1 MDGTE
6 AFGKYIELLS
16 GYSAETQIAVLNN
29 SNLADSIKIMI
40 AKHLGLSTAT
50 VTTTAATTA
59 SGVAATGAATGFKAF
74 TASIKSATIGLA
86 TFLTTNPIG
95 WAILAAGAIAGVVGA
110 VDLLTESY
118 DEASEASAKARE
130 EFQTTQSEIN
140 SLNSELETT
149 QSRIDELKA
158 QGGLT
163 ITEQEELTR
172 LEAQNERLRT
182 QIELKEKLAE
192 WQGQQAAEAAKN
204 TLTNDQRGAGFRTQ
218 TASDGTQY
226 VTWESGSNIIDET
239 RQKQEELNKI
249 TEEYNV
255 LKEKQDAL
263 TPETS
268 SWLPFDDT
276 EYEKNAQA
284 LTAYEGQIK
293 SLQSSISDNLSII
306 DQEYQSFFDSEGNIL
321 EGCGE
326 IVTQVSDLYDDFATS
341 TDKSTKKQEKLESI
355 LSKPTFEKYKN
366 ELIEMAKASDDAGI
380 SAEDITDNYFSLQ
393 KAAQDYGITLDEL
406 VSAINSMAGVVDI
419 DEIQQQMLDSFST
432 DELKNEWT
440 EFTSGMSNEEI
451 KMLYGIY
458 QSENTSAWSLDDWN
472 LALENAR
479 AEANELG
486 EAYAEVQQKYS
497 AFYETTQ
504 NITDALGRSA
514 SGSGMAVADVDNI
527 TEAFKDLKSFDAD
540 KLFENTANGIRLNTT
555 ALRELSVE
563 YEEQTKLAFVEKLS
577 ELGQE
582 YDNLTQRLAEC
593 TKGTSEYN
601 SILAQRDEIQT
612 QINDV
617 KMLKSQFDGLTS
629 SYNKWLSAQ
638 SSANE
643 GDMYDNVTS
652 GLDDLKDLYKEGLVG
667 TDDFRT
673 GVDFMTY
680 QDMST
685 ASVAELVKAYEKARG
700 KMNRYFT
707 EGQDGCVKFLEDLQS
722 INSEWAQMDEN
733 GEWKIDFDAED
744 VAKRLGISVEAV
756 QSIMRKLSDYGFDI
770 NLEPTIESMEDL
782 ANYAETAN
790 DKLKELGKTNVTF
803 NFSTTDTEYLTD
815 QIEQA
820 QSVLNKFKNSDGK
833 VNLELEGAKEA
844 QTVLATLLTQKQS
857 LNAPA
862 VMSVDTDKASGDI
875 GNLIGYLQDFQ
886 TSYNDIQI
894 DAAIGADT
902 TKAQEEV
909 QSVLTK
915 IESIPPEVL
924 TKLGLNDEEFQQAVA
939 DLKATSVNVDA
950 GVNLSQE
957 SLDTVTATIASITP
971 KMIVNAGV
979 DDTAVANYTAEEKS
993 GTVKMTVDDTAVQS
1007 YTVPE
1012 KTGTAKYNAKLNSWT
1027 PPIKYGTVIYN
1038 SSTGYA
1044 SGTAHLKGT
1053 AYSSGSAYAS
1063 GDWSVK
1069 RSEVALGGEEAEELV
1084 VRNGR
1089 YFTVGSQGAEF
1100 FQARKGDIIF
1110 NAAQTREIFAKG
1122 KLTSGNTR
1130 GRALHT
1136 GTAYD
1141 SGSGRFYAS
1150 GKKVKSSSQTY
1161 KASSK
1166 SSSKSSSSKSTT
1178 KKAAESTLEFIDYAE
1193 IKLNRLSSATD
1204 AFIQSAENSEKLSS
1218 ILTYYQKAIKNIDK
1232 EISANQQAAALYK
1245 KQANAVKL
1253 NNSIKAKIAN
1263 GSINISQYGEKT
1275 REKIQEY
1282 QEWYEKMLD
1291 CTQAIKDLKQQ
1302 QKELAATK
1310 LDTLLERYTMKTDY
1324 YDSKRSTLES
1334 RLNYLET
1341 AGSAIGS
1348 STQKSYYSQLI
1359 GNEKSTLSQYKAAL
1373 SAYTK
1378 ELNRQISSGLITKGS
1393 DEYYEAQQKIQ
1404 ELNQSIAES
1413 NTTIKE
1419 FEQELRN
1426 LGITKLQYAFD
1437 VVQRTA
1443 NKIENAFSLKEAQ
1456 GKVITSED
1464 YQKQINS
1471 NNALIKKQEALRAAY
1486 VTEQKYYSANSEK
1499 YQELADEIDSCD
1511 SSINDLKISNEE
1523 LKNSIKELRITKLEY
1538 ALNTVSR
1545 AVEKFRNSIS
1555 LKEAKGLQITEK
1567 DYTKDIQN
1575 NNDMIEKNLDLIKEY
1590 QSQQKAYAPES
1601 EKYQEFE
1608 ELIAS
1613 CEDNINDLQIA
1624 NEELKDS
1631 IRETRWTAF
1640 NELQEQLDNS
1650 ITEIEFLRDMLNDTF
1665 VDANGKITEH
1675 GYANISLIGQGI
1687 AIQKQV
1693 IADYTEAIAKLDD
1706 ELENGT
1712 ITQAEHNEY
1721 QLEYI
1726 SIIRDSASAIKDYE
1740 DELIDMYK
1748 SQLEAQTDALI
1759 EEIDLRREAL
1769 DAKKDY
1775 YDYDKTIRS
1784 KNKDIQSL
1792 KSQIAALEGT
1802 TTAAG
1807 KAKLAQLKAELEEAQ
1822 EDLDDTIYEHNYD
1835 IQTSGYDKMEE
1846 AIQESMENT
1855 LQDLESNTELQQQIV
1870 DDMLNKIKDS
1880 YSSAYEEI
1888 NSIIKQSG
1896 VIVTDT
1902 TKEVVDGL
1910 KTMSDAVQSIKEAT
1924 APIQTVEP
1932 NKSVASISTTEIDTS
1947 VKTPTVSSSG
1957 TVSTPSTS
1965 SSNTASSTTS
1975 SSSTTQNNSTSTQS
1989 SKASSIKISKTS
2001 ASIYV
2006 GKSFTL
2012 SATPSPSN
2020 AKVTLTWT
2028 SSNTN
2033 VATVSSGKVTG
2044 KKAGSATITV
2054 KDSISGKTAKCS
2066 ITVKNSSSSST
2077 SSIWSGIS
2085 KDTSSKGNKN
2095 LDIKTSIVDRM
2106 KYNGYA
2112 SDKASRKKLYSNL
2125 GGSGTY
2131 TGTST
2136 QNTWMINQLK
2146 KKGYASGAKSATSG
2160 YHWYDEYGIGS
2171 EIYITKDGILNQ
2183 FDGGET
2189 IFNSD
2194 MVKNL
2199 WNLSQ
2204 KTPELLLRNM
2214 SSSSG
2219 TIGDVNNTENKTTS
2233 INFDVDFNIDKLGQ
2247 TSTDEL
2253 KKMYE
2258 EFYNY
2263 ANKRIT
2269 AQAHNYGVKRKV

>member
-204 TLTNDQRGAGFRTQ
+204 TLTNDQRGAGFRAQ
-218 TASDGTQY
+218 MAYDGTSY
-226 VTWESGSNIIDET
+226 VTWENGSNIIDET
-239 RQKQEELNKI
+239 YQAQEELNRA
-249 TEEYNV
+249 TEEYNA
-255 LKEKQDAL
+255 LKAKQDAL
-263 TPETS
+263 TPDAS
-268 SWLPFDDT
+268 GYDKNAKALN
-276 EYEKNAQA
+276 EYE
-284 LTAYEGQIK
+284 EQIK
-293 SLQSSISDNLSII
+293 SLQSTISNNISEINT
-306 DQEYQSFFDSEGNIL
+306 EYQSFFDSDGNVL
-321 EGCGE
+321 EGYSDIVSEVDELYKE
-326 IVTQVSDLYDDFATS
+326 ISTS
-341 TDKSTKKQEKLESI
+341 TDKATEKQEKLDSL
-355 LSKPTFEKYKN
+355 LSSPAYENYKN
-366 ELIEMAKASDDAGI
+366 ELVALAKASNDAGI
-380 SAEDITDNYFSLQ
+380 SAEDITNNYSDLQ
-393 KAAQDYGITLDEL
+393 LAAASCGIGLDEL
-406 VSAINSMAGVVDI
+406 VNTINSMAGVVDI
-419 DEIQQQMLDSFST
+419 DGIQQQMLDSFST
-432 DELKNEWT
+432 DALKAEWE
-440 EFTSGMSNEEI
+440 EFTAGMSNEDI
-451 KMLYGIY
+451 KLLYGIY
-458 QSENTSAWSLDDWN
+458 QSENTSAWSLDDWS

-601 SILAQRDEIQT
+601 NILAQRDEIQT

-685 ASVAELVKAYEKARG
+685 ASVAELAKAYEKARG

-1150 GKKVKSSSQTY
+1150 GKKVKSSSQAY

-1245 KQANAVKL
+1245 KQANAVNL
-1253 NNSIKAKIAN
+1253 SSSIKAKIAN
-1263 GSINISQYGEKT
+1263 GSIDISKYGEET

-1291 CTQAIKDLKQQ
+1291 CNQAIKDLKEQ

-1310 LDTLLERYTMKTDY
+1310 LDTLLERYSMKTDY
-1324 YDSKRSTLES
+1324 YDSKRSVLES
-1334 RLNYLET
+1334 KLNYNET
-1341 AGSAIGS
+1341 SGVSITS
-1348 STQKSYYSQLI
+1348 SSQKSYYKQLI
-1359 GNEKSTLSQYKAAL
+1359 SNEKSALSQYKSAL
-1373 SAYTK
+1373 SAYTN
-1378 ELNRQISSGLITKGS
+1378 ELNKQIKSGLITKGS

-1404 ELNQSIAES
+1404 ELNESIVES
-1413 NTTIKE
+1413 QTAIKE

-1426 LGITKLQYAFD
+1426 INITKLQYALD
-1437 VVQRTA
+1437 AVQITA
-1443 NKIENAFSLKEAQ
+1443 NKIENAFNLKEAQ

-1464 YQKQINS
+1464 YQKQIAS
-1471 NNALIKKQEALRAAY
+1471 NNALIKKQEALRAVY
-1486 VTEQKYYSANSEK
+1486 VAERKNYATNSEK
-1499 YQELADEIDSCD
+1499 YQELSSQIDSCD

-1523 LKNSIKELRITKLEY
+1523 LKDSIRNLKITKLEY
-1538 ALNTVSR
+1538 ALNAVSR
-1545 AVEKFRNSIS
+1545 SVESFRNSLD
-1555 LKEAKGLQITEK
+1555 LKTAQGETITEQE
-1567 DYTKDIQN
+1567 YMKDIQN
-1575 NNDMIEKNLDLIKEY
+1575 NNDMIEKNLALIKEY
-1590 QSQQKAYAPES
+1590 QSQQELYDPES
-1601 EKYQEFE
+1601 EKYQEYAE
-1608 ELIAS
+1608 AIAS
-1613 CEDNINDLQIA
+1613 CEDNINDLKIS

-1640 NELQEQLDNS
+1640 NELQEEIEYT
-1650 ITEIEFLRDMLNDTF
+1650 ITEIDFLRDMLNDTL
-1665 VDANGKITEH
+1665 VDSDGNITES
-1675 GYANISLIGQGI
+1675 GYANIALISQGI
-1687 AIQKQV
+1687 MSQKQV
-1693 IADYTEAIAKLDD
+1693 IADYTEAIRKLDE
-1706 ELENGT
+1706 ELENGV
-1712 ITQAEHNEY
+1712 ITQSEYNDYQAEY
-1721 QLEYI
+1721 M
-1726 SIIRDSASAIKDYE
+1726 SVIRDSASAVKDYE
-1740 DELIDMYK
+1740 NELIDMYK
-1748 SQLEAQTDALI
+1748 SQLEAQNDVLI
-1759 EEIDLRREAL
+1759 EEIDLRRKAL
-1769 DAKKDY
+1769 EAKKDY

-1807 KAKLAQLKAELEEAQ
+1807 KAKLAELKAELEEAQ

-1835 IQTSGYDKMEE
+1835 IQSSGYDDMEE
-1846 AIQESMENT
+1846 YIEKTMNST
-1855 LQDLESNTELQQQIV
+1855 LEELETNSNLQQQIIN
-1870 DDMLNKIKDS
+1870 DMLGQITTS
-1880 YSSAYEEI
+1880 YSSAYSEI

-1896 VIVTDT
+1896 IIMSNTTQEIVDN
-1902 TKEVVDGL
+1902 L
-1910 KTMSDAVQSIKEAT
+1910 KTVSGAVQAVKEAT
-1924 APIQTVEP
+1924 APIQNVDADTTT
-1932 NKSVASISTTEIDTS
+1932 NSISVSEIDTT
-1947 VKTPTVSSSG
+1947 VKTPTVSSQTTTTSTTSTANSSTSINSTESSSG
-1957 TVSTPSTS
+1957 T
-1965 SSNTASSTTS
+1965 TASSTS
-1975 SSSTTQNNSTSTQS
+1975 N
-1989 SKASSIKISKTS
+1989 KATSIKLNKSS

-2006 GKSFTL
+2006 GKTVTL
-2012 SATPSPSN
+2012 SATASPTN
-2020 AKVTLTWT
+2020 AKVTLTWA

-2054 KDSISGKTAKCS
+2054 KDTVSGKTAKCT
-2066 ITVKNSSSSST
+2066 ITVKKLSSSSA
-2077 SSIWSGIS
+2077 SSIWTGIN

-2095 LDIKTSIVDRM
+2095 LDINTSIVDRM

>member
-192 WQGQQAAEAAKN
+192 LQGQQAAETAKN

-263 TPETS
+263 KAKQDALTPDVS
-268 SWLPFDDT
+268 GYVKNVKALN
-276 EYEKNAQA
+276 EYE
-284 LTAYEGQIK
+284 EQIK
-293 SLQSSISDNLSII
+293 SLQSTISNNISEINT
-306 DQEYQSFFDSEGNIL
+306 EYQSFFDSDGNVL
-321 EGCGE
+321 EGYSDIVSEVDELYKE
-326 IVTQVSDLYDDFATS
+326 ILTS
-341 TDKSTKKQEKLESI
+341 TDKATEKQEKLDSL
-355 LSKPTFEKYKN
+355 LSSPAYENYKN
-366 ELIEMAKASDDAGI
+366 ELVALAKASNDAGI
-380 SAEDITDNYFSLQ
+380 SAEDITNNYSDLQ
-393 KAAQDYGITLDEL
+393 LAAASCGIGLDEL
-406 VSAINSMAGVVDI
+406 VNTINSMAGVVDI
-419 DEIQQQMLDSFST
+419 DGIQQQMLDSFST
-432 DELKNEWT
+432 DALKAEWE
-440 EFTSGMSNEEI
+440 EFTAGMSNEDI
-451 KMLYGIY
+451 KLLYGIY
-458 QSENTSAWSLDDWN
+458 QSENTSAWSLDDWS

-601 SILAQRDEIQT
+601 NILAQRDEIQT

-1150 GKKVKSSSQTY
+1150 GKKVKSSSQAY

-1245 KQANAVKL
+1245 KQANAVNL
-1253 NNSIKAKIAN
+1253 SSSIKAKIAN
-1263 GSINISQYGEKT
+1263 GSIDISKYGEET

-1291 CTQAIKDLKQQ
+1291 CNQAIKDLKEQ

-1310 LDTLLERYTMKTDY
+1310 LDTLLERYSMKTDY
-1324 YDSKRSTLES
+1324 YDSKRSVLES
-1334 RLNYLET
+1334 KLNYNET
-1341 AGSAIGS
+1341 SGVSITS
-1348 STQKSYYSQLI
+1348 SSQKSYYKQLI
-1359 GNEKSTLSQYKAAL
+1359 SNEKSALSQYKSAL
-1373 SAYTK
+1373 SAYTN
-1378 ELNRQISSGLITKGS
+1378 ELNKQIKSGLITKGS

-1404 ELNQSIAES
+1404 ELNESIVES
-1413 NTTIKE
+1413 QTAIKE

-1426 LGITKLQYAFD
+1426 INITKLQYALD
-1437 VVQRTA
+1437 AVQITA
-1443 NKIENAFSLKEAQ
+1443 NKIENAFNLKEAQ

-1464 YQKQINS
+1464 YQKQIAS
-1471 NNALIKKQEALRAAY
+1471 NNALIKKQEALRSVY
-1486 VTEQKYYSANSEK
+1486 VAERKNYATNSEK
-1499 YQELADEIDSCD
+1499 YQELSSQIDSCD

-1523 LKNSIKELRITKLEY
+1523 LKDSIRNLKITKLEY
-1538 ALNTVSR
+1538 ALNAVSR
-1545 AVEKFRNSIS
+1545 SVESFRNSLD
-1555 LKEAKGLQITEK
+1555 LKTAQGETITEQE
-1567 DYTKDIQN
+1567 YMKDIQN
-1575 NNDMIEKNLDLIKEY
+1575 NNDMIEKNLALIKEY
-1590 QSQQKAYAPES
+1590 QSQQELYDPES
-1601 EKYQEFE
+1601 EKYQEYAE
-1608 ELIAS
+1608 AIAS
-1613 CEDNINDLQIA
+1613 CEDNINDLKIS

-1640 NELQEQLDNS
+1640 NELQEEIEYT
-1650 ITEIEFLRDMLNDTF
+1650 ITEIDFLRDMLNDTL
-1665 VDANGKITEH
+1665 VDSDGNITES
-1675 GYANISLIGQGI
+1675 GYANIALISQGI
-1687 AIQKQV
+1687 MSQKQV
-1693 IADYTEAIAKLDD
+1693 IADYTEAIRKLDE
-1706 ELENGT
+1706 ELENGV
-1712 ITQAEHNEY
+1712 ITQSEYNDYQAEY
-1721 QLEYI
+1721 M
-1726 SIIRDSASAIKDYE
+1726 SVIRDSASAVKDYE
-1740 DELIDMYK
+1740 NELIDMYK
-1748 SQLEAQTDALI
+1748 SQLEAQNDVLI
-1759 EEIDLRREAL
+1759 EEIDLRRKAL
-1769 DAKKDY
+1769 EAKKDY

-1807 KAKLAQLKAELEEAQ
+1807 KAKLAELKAELEEAQ

-1835 IQTSGYDKMEE
+1835 IQSSGYDDMEE
-1846 AIQESMENT
+1846 YIEKTMNST
-1855 LQDLESNTELQQQIV
+1855 LEELETNSNLQQQIIN
-1870 DDMLNKIKDS
+1870 DMLGQITTS
-1880 YSSAYEEI
+1880 YSSAYSEI

-1896 VIVTDT
+1896 IIMSNTTQEIVDN
-1902 TKEVVDGL
+1902 L
-1910 KTMSDAVQSIKEAT
+1910 KTVSGAVQAVKEAT
-1924 APIQTVEP
+1924 APIQNVDADTTT
-1932 NKSVASISTTEIDTS
+1932 NSISTSEIDTT
-1947 VKTPTVSSSG
+1947 VKTPTVSSQTTTTSTTSTANSSTSINSTESSSG
-1957 TVSTPSTS
+1957 T
-1965 SSNTASSTTS
+1965 TASSTS
-1975 SSSTTQNNSTSTQS
+1975 N
-1989 SKASSIKISKTS
+1989 KATSIKLNKSS

-2006 GKSFTL
+2006 GKTVTL
-2012 SATPSPSN
+2012 SATASPTN
-2020 AKVTLTWT
+2020 AKVTLTWA

-2054 KDSISGKTAKCS
+2054 KDTVSGKTAKCT
-2066 ITVKNSSSSST
+2066 ITVKNLSSSSA
-2077 SSIWSGIS
+2077 SSIWTGIN

-2095 LDIKTSIVDRM
+2095 LDINTSIVDRM

>member
-458 QSENTSAWSLDDWN
+458 QSENTSAWSMEDWSI
-472 LALENAR
+472 ALEQAR

-486 EAYAEVQQKYS
+486 KAYAEVQQPYS
-497 AFYETTQ
+497 KFYETTQ
-504 NITDALGRSA
+504 AVKDALERST
-514 SGSGMAVADVDNI
+514 SGSGMAVDDVNTL
-527 TEAFKDLKSFDAD
+527 TEAFKDLEGFDAS
-540 KLFENTANGIRLNTT
+540 KLFERTANGIHLNATE
-555 ALRELSVE
+555 LRELTAE
-563 YEEQTKLAFVEKLS
+563 YEEQTELMFADKLA

-582 YDNLTQRLAEC
+582 YDNLTQKLLEC
-593 TKGTSEYN
+593 EEGTAEYN
-601 SILAQRDEIQT
+601 NLLAQRDEIQK
-612 QINDV
+612 QIDDV
-617 KMLKSQFDGLTS
+617 SMLASQFDGLTS
-629 SYNKWLSAQ
+629 SYNKWIEAQ

-643 GDMYDNVTS
+643 GDMYDNVVS
-652 GLDDLKDLYKEGLVG
+652 GLEDMKDLFKQGLVG

-1150 GKKVKSSSQTY
+1150 GKKVKSSSQAY

-1245 KQANAVKL
+1245 KQANAVNL
-1253 NNSIKAKIAN
+1253 SSSIKAKIAN
-1263 GSINISQYGEKT
+1263 GSIDISKYGEET

-1291 CTQAIKDLKQQ
+1291 CNQAIKDLKEQ

-1310 LDTLLERYTMKTDY
+1310 LDTLLERYSMKTDY
-1324 YDSKRSTLES
+1324 YDSKRSVLES
-1334 RLNYLET
+1334 KLNYNET
-1341 AGSAIGS
+1341 SGVSITS
-1348 STQKSYYSQLI
+1348 SSQKSYYKQLI
-1359 GNEKSTLSQYKAAL
+1359 SNEKSALSQYKSAL
-1373 SAYTK
+1373 SAYTN
-1378 ELNRQISSGLITKGS
+1378 ELNKQIKSGLITKGS

-1404 ELNQSIAES
+1404 ELNESIVES
-1413 NTTIKE
+1413 QTAIKE

-1426 LGITKLQYAFD
+1426 INITKLQYALD
-1437 VVQRTA
+1437 AVQITA
-1443 NKIENAFSLKEAQ
+1443 NKIENAFNLKEAQ

-1464 YQKQINS
+1464 YQKQIAS
-1471 NNALIKKQEALRAAY
+1471 NNALIKKQEALRAVY
-1486 VTEQKYYSANSEK
+1486 VAERKNYATNSEK
-1499 YQELADEIDSCD
+1499 YQELSSQIDSCD

-1523 LKNSIKELRITKLEY
+1523 LKDSIRNLKITKLEY
-1538 ALNTVSR
+1538 ALNAVSR
-1545 AVEKFRNSIS
+1545 SVESFRNSLD
-1555 LKEAKGLQITEK
+1555 LKTAQGETITEQE
-1567 DYTKDIQN
+1567 YMKDIQN
-1575 NNDMIEKNLDLIKEY
+1575 NNDMIEKNLALIKEY
-1590 QSQQKAYAPES
+1590 QSQQELYDPES
-1601 EKYQEFE
+1601 EKYQEYAE
-1608 ELIAS
+1608 AIAS
-1613 CEDNINDLQIA
+1613 CEDNINDLKIS

-1640 NELQEQLDNS
+1640 NELQEEIEYT
-1650 ITEIEFLRDMLNDTF
+1650 ITEIDFLRDMLNDTL
-1665 VDANGKITEH
+1665 VDSDGNITES
-1675 GYANISLIGQGI
+1675 GYANIALISQGI
-1687 AIQKQV
+1687 MSQKQV
-1693 IADYTEAIAKLDD
+1693 IADYTEAIRKLDE
-1706 ELENGT
+1706 ELENGV
-1712 ITQAEHNEY
+1712 ITQSEYNDYQAEY
-1721 QLEYI
+1721 M
-1726 SIIRDSASAIKDYE
+1726 SVIRDSASAVKDYE
-1740 DELIDMYK
+1740 NELIDMYK
-1748 SQLEAQTDALI
+1748 SQLEAQNDVLI
-1759 EEIDLRREAL
+1759 EEIDLRRKAL
-1769 DAKKDY
+1769 EAKKDY

-1807 KAKLAQLKAELEEAQ
+1807 KAKLAELKAELEEAQ

-1835 IQTSGYDKMEE
+1835 IQSSGYDDMEE
-1846 AIQESMENT
+1846 YIEKTMNST
-1855 LQDLESNTELQQQIV
+1855 LEELETNSNLQQQIIN
-1870 DDMLNKIKDS
+1870 DMLGQITTS
-1880 YSSAYEEI
+1880 YSSAYSEI

-1896 VIVTDT
+1896 IIMSNTTQEIVDN
-1902 TKEVVDGL
+1902 L
-1910 KTMSDAVQSIKEAT
+1910 KTVSGAVQAVKEAT
-1924 APIQTVEP
+1924 APIQNVDADTTT
-1932 NKSVASISTTEIDTS
+1932 NSISTSEIDTT
-1947 VKTPTVSSSG
+1947 VKTPTVSSQTTTTSTTSTANSSTSINSTESSSG
-1957 TVSTPSTS
+1957 T
-1965 SSNTASSTTS
+1965 TASSTS
-1975 SSSTTQNNSTSTQS
+1975 N
-1989 SKASSIKISKTS
+1989 KATSIKLNKSS

-2006 GKSFTL
+2006 GKTVTL
-2012 SATPSPSN
+2012 SATASPTN
-2020 AKVTLTWT
+2020 AKVTLTWA

-2054 KDSISGKTAKCS
+2054 KDTVSGKTAKCT
-2066 ITVKNSSSSST
+2066 ITVKNLSSSSA
-2077 SSIWSGIS
+2077 SSIWTGIN

-2095 LDIKTSIVDRM
+2095 LDINTSIVDRM